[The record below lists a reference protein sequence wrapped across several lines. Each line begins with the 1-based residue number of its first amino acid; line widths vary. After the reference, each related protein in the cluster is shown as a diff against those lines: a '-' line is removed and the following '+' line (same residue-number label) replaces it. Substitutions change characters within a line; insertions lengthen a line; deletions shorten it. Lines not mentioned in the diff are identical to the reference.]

1 MFVQIGNQRIK
12 ISSIGRYRDM
22 GFSQSK
28 KQYRVEIK
36 ISNVWENFYFNTE
49 KEKNDI
55 LSGLDNVLK
64 LVRYETTHND
74 FYRYSFKRI

>member
-12 ISSIGRYRDM
+12 ISSIERYRDM

-28 KQYRVEIK
+28 KQYRVKIK

-64 LVRYETTHND
+64 VSSL
-74 FYRYSFKRI
+74 

>member
-49 KEKNDI
+49 KSKNDI

-64 LVRYETTHND
+64 VSSL
-74 FYRYSFKRI
+74 

>member
-64 LVRYETTHND
+64 VSLL
-74 FYRYSFKRI
+74 

>member
-1 MFVQIGNQRIK
+1 
-12 ISSIGRYRDM
+12 M

-49 KEKNDI
+49 KDKDDI

-64 LVRYETTHND
+64 VSSL
-74 FYRYSFKRI
+74 

>member
-36 ISNVWENFYFNTE
+36 ISNVWEIFILIQRKKRMIY
-49 KEKNDI
+49 

-64 LVRYETTHND
+64 VSSL
-74 FYRYSFKRI
+74 

>member
-28 KQYRVEIK
+28 EQYRVEIK
-36 ISNVWENFYFNTE
+36 ISNVWESFYFKTE
-49 KEKNDI
+49 EEKNNI
-55 LSGLDNVLK
+55 LLGLDAVLK
-64 LVRYETTHND
+64 VSSL
-74 FYRYSFKRI
+74 

>member
-28 KQYRVEIK
+28 KQYRVGIK

-64 LVRYETTHND
+64 VSSL
-74 FYRYSFKRI
+74 

>member
-36 ISNVWENFYFNTE
+36 ISNVQENFYFNTE

-64 LVRYETTHND
+64 VSSL
-74 FYRYSFKRI
+74 

>member
-28 KQYRVEIK
+28 EQYRVEIK
-36 ISNVWENFYFNTE
+36 ISNVWENFYFKTE
-49 KEKNDI
+49 EKNNI
-55 LSGLDNVLK
+55 LLGLDAVLK
-64 LVRYETTHND
+64 VSSL
-74 FYRYSFKRI
+74 

>member
-1 MFVQIGNQRIK
+1 MICLYKSKIKNQRIK

-28 KQYRVEIK
+28 KEYRIEIK
-36 ISNVWENFYFNTE
+36 ISNVWENFYFETE

-55 LSGLDNVLK
+55 LLGLDAVLK
-64 LVRYETTHND
+64 VSSL
-74 FYRYSFKRI
+74 

>member
-28 KQYRVEIK
+28 EQYRVKIK
-36 ISNVWENFYFNTE
+36 ISNVWENFYFKTE
-49 KEKNDI
+49 EEKNNI
-55 LSGLDNVLK
+55 LLGLDAVLK
-64 LVRYETTHND
+64 VSSL
-74 FYRYSFKRI
+74 

>member
-49 KEKNDI
+49 KDKDDI

-64 LVRYETTHND
+64 VSSL
-74 FYRYSFKRI
+74 

>member
-36 ISNVWENFYFNTE
+36 ISNVWENFYFNIE

-64 LVRYETTHND
+64 VSSL
-74 FYRYSFKRI
+74 

>member
-28 KQYRVEIK
+28 EQYRVEIK
-36 ISNVWENFYFNTE
+36 NFECMGEF
-49 KEKNDI
+49 
-55 LSGLDNVLK
+55 L
-64 LVRYETTHND
+64 
-74 FYRYSFKRI
+74 F

>member
-28 KQYRVEIK
+28 KRYRVEIK

-64 LVRYETTHND
+64 VSSL
-74 FYRYSFKRI
+74 

>member
-49 KEKNDI
+49 KEENDI

-64 LVRYETTHND
+64 VSSL
-74 FYRYSFKRI
+74 

>member
-64 LVRYETTHND
+64 FSSL
-74 FYRYSFKRI
+74 

>member
-28 KQYRVEIK
+28 EQYRVEIK
-36 ISNVWENFYFNTE
+36 ISNVWENFILRQKK
-49 KEKNDI
+49 KE
-55 LSGLDNVLK
+55 
-64 LVRYETTHND
+64 
-74 FYRYSFKRI
+74 

>member
-12 ISSIGRYRDM
+12 ISSIGRHRDM

-64 LVRYETTHND
+64 VSSL
-74 FYRYSFKRI
+74 

>member
-36 ISNVWENFYFNTE
+36 ISNVWENFYCNTE

-64 LVRYETTHND
+64 VSSL
-74 FYRYSFKRI
+74 

>member
-28 KQYRVEIK
+28 EQYRVEIK
-36 ISNVWENFYFNTE
+36 ISNV
-49 KEKNDI
+49 
-55 LSGLDNVLK
+55 
-64 LVRYETTHND
+64 
-74 FYRYSFKRI
+74 

>member
-1 MFVQIGNQRIK
+1 MFVQIKNQRIK

-28 KQYRVEIK
+28 KEFRIEIK
-36 ISNVWENFYFNTE
+36 ISNVWENFYFETE

-55 LSGLDNVLK
+55 LLGLDTVLK
-64 LVRYETTHND
+64 VSSL
-74 FYRYSFKRI
+74 

>member
-55 LSGLDNVLK
+55 LSGSDNVLK
-64 LVRYETTHND
+64 VSSL
-74 FYRYSFKRI
+74 